1 MFDKLKTM
9 QALGA
14 LMKNRDQI
22 AQASERVKLRLEAL
36 RVEGQS
42 GSGACR
48 ATVSGTMKVLDI
60 TLDPA
65 LLAGMSV
72 DETTRDLAQGLIAD
86 AVNDAMKNAQAR
98 AKEIIAKEMED
109 LGLGDLDLGSGELSG
124 LLG

>member
-48 ATVSGTMKVLDI
+48 ATVSGAMRVIDI

-72 DETTRDLAQGLIAD
+72 DETTRDLAQGLIVD